1 MKGLDQLIREQ
12 EIPEKNGYYRHNA
25 TSVHGWSL
33 SAEYESGEELLL
45 MAEGD
50 AALECPFSI
59 CSFLEYMGAET
70 KK

>member
-1 MKGLDQLIREQ
+1 
-12 EIPEKNGYYRHNA
+12 
-25 TSVHGWSL
+25 VHGWSL

-59 CSFLEYMGAET
+59 NRFLEYVGAEANS
-70 KK
+70 